1 MLIQCP
7 ECELPVS
14 EKAISCPHCGYPMK
28 ISSPRPRKTNRR
40 RRLPNGFGQISEIKG
55 RNLRKPFRVM
65 ITVGKTETGRPI
77 CKPLKP
83 VSFFETYNDA
93 YSALVDYNKNPYSL
107 DKDIKIS
114 ELYDQWSESYYK
126 TIQEGAIRQYKRA
139 WKLCSNL
146 YNMKVT
152 EIKIPHIKACMK
164 EGNIQPRNQAK
175 IKTLFSKM
183 LDYAMEYDIVDR
195 NVARS
200 FVVDKETSSKINKV
214 QKGHMIFS
222 DDELN
227 ILWNNLDVECVDMI
241 LIQCYSGWRPS
252 ELCDLKI
259 SDVDLVDWTFK
270 GGMKT
275 EAGKNRV
282 VPIHTKIRD
291 LIKHRYDTSDG
302 ERLFSFV
309 KSTGISSSNRYRMY
323 SRAFSNIIES
333 LKLDSAHTPHDC
345 RKTFVSLCKK
355 YNVDEYAIKY
365 LVGHTISD
373 LTENTY
379 TEREPQW
386 FHDEIEKI
394 V

>member
-1 MLIQCP
+1 
-7 ECELPVS
+7 
-14 EKAISCPHCGYPMK
+14 
-28 ISSPRPRKTNRR
+28 
-40 RRLPNGFGQISEIKG
+40 
-55 RNLRKPFRVM
+55 
-65 ITVGKTETGRPI
+65 
-77 CKPLKP
+77 
-83 VSFFETYNDA
+83 
-93 YSALVDYNKNPYSL
+93 
-107 DKDIKIS
+107 
-114 ELYDQWSESYYK
+114 
-126 TIQEGAIRQYKRA
+126 
-139 WKLCSNL
+139 
-146 YNMKVT
+146 
-152 EIKIPHIKACMK
+152 
-164 EGNIQPRNQAK
+164 
-175 IKTLFSKM
+175 M